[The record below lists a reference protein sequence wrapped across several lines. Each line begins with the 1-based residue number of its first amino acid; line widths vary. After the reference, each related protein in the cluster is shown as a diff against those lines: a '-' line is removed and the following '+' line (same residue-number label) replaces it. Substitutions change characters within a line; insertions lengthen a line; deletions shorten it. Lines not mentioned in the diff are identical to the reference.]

1 MIYFIDTNIFL
12 RVLIRENE
20 SAFQQS
26 KAFLEMVK
34 RNVYD
39 AVTSTMVISEI
50 VWTLGSYYKFP
61 KKKVL
66 RTIQGILHLS
76 GLKIVDEYDISKS
89 LALYESHTCTYID
102 AMIAGMPGVQS
113 GAWNIVSY
121 DKEFDK
127 LGIKRVLPEKL
138 LK

>member
-1 MIYFIDTNIFL
+1 
-12 RVLIRENE
+12 
-20 SAFQQS
+20 
-26 KAFLEMVK
+26 
-34 RNVYD
+34 
-39 AVTSTMVISEI
+39 MVISEI

-76 GLKIVDEYDISKS
+76 GLKIVDEYDINKS
-89 LALYESHTCTYID
+89 LALYESHTCKYID

-127 LGIKRVLPEKL
+127 LGVKRVVPAKL